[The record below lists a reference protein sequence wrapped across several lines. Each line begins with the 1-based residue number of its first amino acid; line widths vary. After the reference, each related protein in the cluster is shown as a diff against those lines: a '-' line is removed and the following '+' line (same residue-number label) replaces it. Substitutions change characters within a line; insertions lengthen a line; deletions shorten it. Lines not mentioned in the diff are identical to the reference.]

1 VNQIFNLSRYLLIS
15 ILMLLS
21 VNIGWAQYCAPQYAA
36 SCQGPSPYTADFI
49 NNFSTSG
56 GITNITNNN
65 SGCNF
70 QTNNFIYYPA
80 QTVTATQGCSFNVS
94 MQCGPEFAQG
104 FAIWIDWNNDFDY
117 NDAGELVYS
126 SPASGNQTFTGTI
139 QVPAN
144 ATVGVKRMRVRC
156 SFAVVPSNPCT
167 LQGGFTAYGEVEEYN
182 LEVVSGS
189 AGAVQVQNQT
199 ICAGTST
206 QITATAQG
214 IIRWYLNETSNTQI
228 GLGPTFTT
236 PVLNQTTTYWVQST
250 FGPCTTPRVPVTI
263 TVVPPFAVTLSAS
276 QNPVCSGTPFTLT
289 ATAAGT
295 GLSYVWSPAASV
307 TSTAQNTAD
316 AIITANT
323 NFSVVATDASG
334 CTGTGSLNVN
344 VLAAPQINVTASPA
358 SICEGANTTLTAVGG
373 GPNYTWTPSTGL
385 SGTTGSTVTASPAT
399 TTTYTVTSP
408 AGANS
413 CAAAGSV
420 TVTVNSL
427 PGLDAGA
434 NVSICTGAST
444 SLTASGASTYVWSPA
459 AGLSATNQA
468 TINANPSVTTTY
480 TVTGTSATGCVST
493 DEVTVTVNPIPV
505 ANPGPGAA
513 NCSGT
518 GAQLNGSGGTTY
530 QWSPATGLSSASIAN
545 PLATPATTTNY
556 TLVVTD
562 ANGCVSPASAPV
574 TVTVF
579 QQPAAPAISASG
591 PTSFCQGG
599 SVTLN
604 CPAASVY
611 LWSTGATTQSIT
623 VSQSGNYT
631 VQITDANGCTSPVSA
646 PFAVT
651 VHPLPSVPSIN
662 ADGPLVFCDG
672 GSVNLT
678 ANGTGTFSWNT
689 GATTATIPVNTS
701 GSFTVTVTDANGCQA
716 SSTATNVTEQAPL
729 TPPVITPSAALS
741 FCPGGSVML
750 TAPAAAAYQ
759 WSNGANTQSITVNQ
773 SGSFNV
779 IITDAAGCVSPVSV
793 NTNTTLNP
801 SPATPVVTAVGN
813 YPVCIGQTAQLS
825 GPNAASYAWSNGSTS
840 QSINVNTAGGFS
852 LTITD
857 ANGCV
862 SQASAPFQVSFFP
875 LPPAPAVSAIGP
887 STFCEGETV
896 TLSATGTGTIGWN
909 NGMNGTQI
917 EVGNSGQYTATV
929 TDNNGCVSLIS
940 APIQVNVIPSPSNAL
955 ISASG
960 PTEFCQGDSVLL
972 TVNPAPQYTWSTGAT
987 SQSIWV
993 FESGTYSVEI
1003 GGTTCPPDQPS
1014 ATRNVIVRPIPVP
1027 VIYASTNRDCLPV
1040 EITFDFSTDGIG
1052 PFSYLWR
1059 LSNGATSTAANPVFE
1074 FERAGFYDVS
1084 LTLTDVI
1091 GCSAQ
1096 ISEKEFVEILPRAIP
1111 ALTIY
1116 PRVTTDTEPTITLVS
1131 QTLNADSI
1139 YWNLGPL
1146 GEYYGDTIVITLP
1159 DTGTWP
1165 VEYTVATSA
1174 GCEVI
1179 LKDEMRMVEDFTVY
1193 IPNGFTP
1200 NNDELNDVFIPISRG
1215 MNPEYY
1221 QFMLFN
1227 RWGEEIFSTTDPLKG
1242 WDGDEAPIGTYI
1254 YKVIARGLLGEDK
1267 EFTGNVTLIR

>member
-1 VNQIFNLSRYLLIS
+1 
-15 ILMLLS
+15 MLLS
-21 VNIGWAQYCAPQYAA
+21 ASRGTAQYCAPQYAA
-36 SCQGPSPYTADFI
+36 SCQGLSPYTADFI

-70 QTNNFIYYPA
+70 QPNNFIYYQN

-94 MQCGPEFAQG
+94 MQCGPEFQQG
-104 FAIWIDWNNDFDY
+104 FAIWIDWNNDLDY

-126 SPASGNQTFTGTI
+126 SPGYGNQTFTGTI
-139 QVPAN
+139 QVPSN
-144 ATVGVKRMRVRC
+144 ASVGVKRMRVRC
-156 SFAVVPSNPCT
+156 IFVTVPSNPCA

-182 LEVVSGS
+182 VDVVSGS

-263 TVVPPFAVTLSAS
+263 TVIPPFAVNLSAS

-307 TSTAQNTAD
+307 TSTAQNTAN
-316 AIITANT
+316 AVITANT

-334 CTGTGSLNVN
+334 CTGTGSLNVT
-344 VLAAPQINVTASPA
+344 VLEAPQINVTASPA
-358 SICEGANTTLTAVGG
+358 SICEGANTTLTAVGA
-373 GPNYTWTPSTGL
+373 GPNYTWTPATGL
-385 SGTTGSTVTASPAT
+385 SGTTGAIVTASPAT

-408 AGANS
+408 AGTNS

-420 TVTVNSL
+420 TVTVNPL
-427 PGLDAGA
+427 PNVDAGS
-434 NVSICTGAST
+434 NVSICNGAST
-444 SLTASGASTYVWSPA
+444 VLTASGASTYAWSLE
-459 AGLSATNQA
+459 AGLSSTNQA
-468 TINANPSVTTTY
+468 SVNANPTETTTY
-480 TVTGTSATGCVST
+480 TVTGTSATGCVSS
-493 DEVTVTVNPIPV
+493 DEVTVTVNLNPV
-505 ANPGPGAA
+505 ANPGLGAA

-518 GAQLNGSGGTTY
+518 GAQLNGSGGTNY

-562 ANGCVSPASAPV
+562 ANGCISPASAPV

-579 QQPAAPAISASG
+579 QQPSAPAISAAG

-604 CPAASVY
+604 CPAASTY

-651 VHPLPSVPSIN
+651 VHPLPAVPTIN

-678 ANGTGTFSWNT
+678 ATGTGTFSWNT
-689 GATTATIPVNTS
+689 GATSATIPVNTS

-716 SSTATNVTEQAPL
+716 ISTATNVTEQAPL
-729 TPPVITPSAALS
+729 TPPAITPSGALS
-741 FCPGGSVML
+741 FCPGGSVTL
-750 TAPAAAAYQ
+750 TAPAAAQYL
-759 WSNGANTQSITVNQ
+759 WSNGASTQSINVNQ

-793 NTNTTLNP
+793 NINTTLNP

-825 GPNAASYAWSNGSTS
+825 GPNASSYAWSNGSTT
-840 QSINVNTAGGFS
+840 QSINVNTAGGYS

-857 ANGCV
+857 VSGCV

-875 LPPAPAVSAIGP
+875 LPPAPAVSAVGP

-917 EVGNSGQYTATV
+917 EVGNSGQYTATL
-929 TDNNGCVSLIS
+929 TDNNGCVSLNS

-993 FESGTYSVEI
+993 FESGTYTVEI

-1027 VIYASTNRDCLPV
+1027 FIYASTNRDCLPV

-1059 LSNGATSTAANPVFE
+1059 LSNGSTSTAANPVFE

-1096 ISEKEFVEILPRAIP
+1096 ISEKEFIEILPRAIP

-1139 YWNLGPL
+1139 YWNLGQL

-1193 IPNGFTP
+1193 IPNGFSP

-1267 EFTGNVTLIR
+1267 VFSGSVTLIR